1 MINQTIRVGFMGA
14 GANTRK
20 HHIPKLRAQPGVELV
35 AVANRTK
42 ESGER
47 DAREFGIPRVYDDWR
62 DLVRAP
68 DVDAVCI
75 GTWPYVD
82 CAITLVALDA
92 GKHVLCEARMAMDAA
107 EARRMLDGARRS
119 PHLITQLVPA
129 PNTLEVDATLQ
140 RLVAEGYVGEV
151 LAVEIRAIQGRF
163 VDPDEALHWRQDA
176 TVSGLN
182 VMSREEAEWAVHGG
196 EADDPEEAAD
206 EAERGES

>member
-35 AVANRTK
+35 AVANRTT

-75 GTWPYVD
+75 GT
-82 CAITLVALDA
+82 
-92 GKHVLCEARMAMDAA
+92 
-107 EARRMLDGARRS
+107 
-119 PHLITQLVPA
+119 
-129 PNTLEVDATLQ
+129 
-140 RLVAEGYVGEV
+140 
-151 LAVEIRAIQGRF
+151 
-163 VDPDEALHWRQDA
+163 
-176 TVSGLN
+176 
-182 VMSREEAEWAVHGG
+182 
-196 EADDPEEAAD
+196 
-206 EAERGES
+206 